1 MTGGIL
7 EDCRVENNI
16 AGSGIRTSGLGGGIY
31 MTGGTGIACNVVG
44 NTQYGS
50 GGGVYMTGGILR
62 NSLVVSNSAP
72 STGKNGGG
80 LYLAGAGAR
89 VENCTVS
96 DNGAPLGTGNGIY
109 QVAGSVTNSIIL
121 FNTAVPN
128 VVQTGGSIGFSSM
141 DPLIS
146 GTGNTNA
153 DPFFV
158 TGSYRP
164 GAGSKCIDT
173 GTNLAWTLTGT
184 DLDGSNRVANSI
196 VDMGA
201 YESPAA
207 SAEDPL
213 GCNFDAAPTEGPL
226 SLTPVFSAYAT
237 GGNTN
242 ILWYR
247 WEYGDGVT
255 EQGAELATTS
265 HAYGPGWYTV
275 TLTVRNT
282 DEDEA
287 SSVRT
292 ALIKVA
298 PETAYVAKN
307 ASNIPPYLTWG
318 NAASNVEDAVDA
330 GPVNVLVSNGTYNS
344 TKTILVTRDMTIR
357 SINGPAVTVINAG
370 NVSFRRVVHVQ
381 PQATNAWIQGFT
393 LYGGEYG
400 SYSDGGAGVLLEN
413 GTVTNCWIT
422 QCVNYTMGAGAW
434 VKNGLLVGSRIYGN
448 RSGAALGTAVG
459 VYLTG
464 GIVRDCV
471 IYTNRTYAG
480 GGNVTGAGVYM
491 TAGLLDRC
499 TVTGNVAGTAG
510 NTNSPGGGIYMSG
523 GTAVACRVSANTAY
537 GAGGGVYMT
546 GGTLRNSLV
555 ISNSVPLNSGG
566 GLYLAGAGAR
576 VENCTVSGNNAT
588 VGNGRGLY
596 LAAGSVTNSIIQLN
610 TATPDVYQTGGTIG
624 FSSMDPVVAGEGNTN
639 AYPYFV
645 AGSYQIGPAS
655 RCMNSGTNLAWTL
668 TGTDIDGSK
677 RVINGSVDMG
687 AYEMPNPSG
696 SVILFR

>member
-1 MTGGIL
+1 M
-7 EDCRVENNI
+7 D
-16 AGSGIRTSGLGGGIY
+16 
-31 MTGGTGIACNVVG
+31 
-44 NTQYGS
+44 
-50 GGGVYMTGGILR
+50 GGILR
-62 NSLVVSNSAP
+62 NCLVVSNSVPQA
-72 STGKNGGG
+72 SKNGGG
-80 LYLAGAGAR
+80 IYLAGAGAR

-96 DNGAPLGTGNGIY
+96 DNGSILGSGNGIY
-109 QVAGSVTNSIIL
+109 QAAGSVTNSIIL
-121 FNTAVPN
+121 FNTAAPN
-128 VVQTGGSIGFSSM
+128 VVQAAGSIGFSSM

-146 GTGNTNA
+146 GTRNTNT

-158 TGSYRP
+158 AGSYRL
-164 GAGSKCIDT
+164 GAGSKCIDS

-184 DLDGSNRVANSI
+184 DLDGSNRVQNAI

-201 YESPAA
+201 YESQAA

-213 GCNFDAAPTEGPL
+213 GCNFDAGPTEGQL
-226 SLTPVFSAYAT
+226 TLTPVFSANVT

-255 EQGAELATTS
+255 DQGAEFATTS
-265 HAYGPGWYTV
+265 HTYGPGWYTV

-282 DEDEA
+282 DDDEA
-287 SSVRT
+287 QSQRVT
-292 ALIKVA
+292 YIKVA
-298 PETAYVAKN
+298 PDTAYVAKN
-307 ASNIPPYLTWG
+307 ASNIPPYISWA

-330 GPVNVLVSNGTYNS
+330 GPLNVLVSNGTYNS
-344 TKTILVTRDMTIR
+344 TKTILVTRDMTVR
-357 SINGPAVTVINAG
+357 SVNGPALTVINAG

-381 PQATNAWIQGFT
+381 SQATNAWVQGFT
-393 LYGGEYG
+393 LYGGSYG

-422 QCVNYTMGAGAW
+422 QCENYTMGAGAW
-434 VKNGLLVGSRIYGN
+434 VKNGLLVGSQIYGN
-448 RSGAALGTAVG
+448 RSGAANGTAVG

-464 GIVRDCV
+464 GIVRDCA

-480 GGNVTGAGVYM
+480 GGNVIGAGVYM

-510 NTNSPGGGIYMSG
+510 NTVSPGGGIYMSG
-523 GTAVACRVSANTAY
+523 GTAVACRVAVNTAY

-555 ISNSVPLNSGG
+555 ISNSVPLNHGG
-566 GLYLAGAGAR
+566 GLYLAGADAR

-588 VGNGRGLY
+588 VGNGKGLY
-596 LAAGSVTNSIIQLN
+596 LASGSVTNSIIQLN
-610 TATPDVYQTGGTIG
+610 TATPDVYQTGGSIG
-624 FSSMDPVVAGEGNTN
+624 FSSMDPVVAGQGNTN

-668 TGTDIDGSK
+668 TGTDIDGTK
-677 RVINGSVDMG
+677 RVINGIVDMG
-687 AYEMPNPSG
+687 AYEMPNPFG